1 MIATEGVPQMKK
13 RGREIVIM
21 GGGPVG
27 DPDMANANHLVVSG
41 VLFLL
46 WAGIKLLNSQPN

>member
-21 GGGPVG
+21 GGGHVG
-27 DPDMANANHLVVSG
+27 DPDMANVNHLAVSG
-41 VLFLL
+41 ILFLL
-46 WAGIKLLNSQPN
+46 LAGLRLINNAS